1 MATTETEFRSRSISE
16 KVVTE
21 FHFFDTSPAI
31 LNMEWLFVWP
41 LYYVWHHHQQDS
53 RTVASARHRQEIRKI
68 YKWRPDA
75 SINGGNEFLLIMT
88 CTIQWPEVVRLAY
101 MAKVDIIFSLDFHH
115 INLFR
120 NHLYLH
126 IVSDVPL
133 FRANIQ

>member
-1 MATTETEFRSRSISE
+1 
-16 KVVTE
+16 
-21 FHFFDTSPAI
+21 
-31 LNMEWLFVWP
+31 MEWLFVWP

-68 YKWRPDA
+68 YKWRPGA

-120 NHLYLH
+120 NTCTFTLCLTFLSFEQKFNSFRVFTRLFEG
-126 IVSDVPL
+126 ISTAFWIISDLLSEILL
-133 FRANIQ
+133 FYKI